1 MKHKIK
7 IVSFFIA
14 LLTAVSVFA
23 VSCADSADTRSEG
36 ENANVADANI
46 ADADIADADIADI
59 TSEDESTGDRDTVN
73 DNAADV
79 ADGFSAADDDTE
91 TEADDYDSETHIFAS
106 HDVLYTI
113 DDYATLGFNDSVSLD
128 CLLSSFGFDFSSSDY
143 IVNVEGTGNSFDG
156 GFYESV
162 VVGEKIGLAEI
173 GTSYEIAGDYLG
185 SVYWSMPEDIVTIML
200 YAADSDRN
208 VDSLIITASENGN
221 IVKAAYINIY
231 FECEHYDGFKDGYNF
246 YAAAYDYVTFPKT
259 ESGEYQNVT
268 MDYVRTIFS
277 SDE

>member
-36 ENANVADANI
+36 ENANVADA
-46 ADADIADADIADI
+46 DISGT
-59 TSEDESTGDRDTVN
+59 TSEDESTGDGDTVN

-79 ADGFSAADDDTE
+79 ADSFSAANDYAE
-91 TEADDYDSETHIFAS
+91 TEADYYDSETHVFAS

-113 DDYATLGFNDSVSLD
+113 DDYATLGFNDDVSLD
-128 CLLSSFGFDFSSSDY
+128 CLLTSFGFDFSSSDY
-143 IVNVEGTGNSFDG
+143 IVNVEGTGNGFDG
-156 GFYESV
+156 GFYEGV
-162 VVGEKIGLAEI
+162 VVGDKIALAEI
-173 GTSYEIAGDYLG
+173 GTSYETAGDYLG

-221 IVKAAYINIY
+221 IVKAAYIKIY
-231 FECEHYDGFKDGYNF
+231 FECEHYDGFMEGYNF

-259 ESGEYQNVT
+259 ESGEY
-268 MDYVRTIFS
+268 
-277 SDE
+277 

>member
-7 IVSFFIA
+7 MVPFFIA
-14 LLTAVSVFA
+14 ILTAVSLIA

-36 ENANVADANI
+36 ENANIADANI
-46 ADADIADADIADI
+46 ADADIADT
-59 TSEDESTGDRDTVN
+59 TSEDESMDDKDAVN
-73 DNAADV
+73 DNASDV
-79 ADGFSAADDDTE
+79 ADNVSLVDDDTE
-91 TEADDYDSETHIFAS
+91 TENDVYDLETHIFAS
-106 HDVLYTI
+106 HDVLFAI
-113 DDYATLGFNDSVSLD
+113 DDYAPLGFNDAVSLD
-128 CLLSSFGFDFSSSDY
+128 CLLMSFGFDFSSSDY
-143 IVNVEGTGNSFDG
+143 IVNVEGTGNGFDG

-162 VVGEKIGLAEI
+162 AVGDEIGLSEI
-173 GTSYEIAGDYLG
+173 GTSYETAGDNLG
-185 SVYWSMPEDIVTIML
+185 SVYWSMPEDIVTVML
-200 YAADSDRN
+200 YAADSGQN

-231 FECEHYDGFKDGYNF
+231 FECEHYDGFMEGYNF

-268 MDYVRTIFS
+268 MDYVRNIFS